1 MLSRRLIKVTAIVI
15 VSIFT
20 LTSCGLPPPGTP
32 LTPEEREKAK
42 NQCIAQYVIGGAVVG
57 GITGALLG
65 GLTGRRA
72 GVGAVLGAIAGGV
85 LAYMYAW
92 GKCMAYFSD
101 LNTFPVADYRTT
113 MKNEGYD
120 PSQGNVV
127 RVKNVA
133 ILPGE
138 PKSGDKAKVDGS
150 YYIMAPREMKEVEVI
165 ETRRLYFF
173 NPEKNEWE
181 YIDGSET
188 SKKVVAELGTR
199 KADGNLDIHEK
210 IADIKLRYEI
220 TVEALG
226 KKDAASTDFMV
237 KKATAKGNSYEIVL
251 LTK

>member
-42 NQCIAQYVIGGAVVG
+42 NQCIAQHVIGGAVVG

-92 GKCMAYFSD
+92 GKCTAYFSD

-113 MKNEGYD
+113 LKNEGYD
-120 PSQGNVV
+120 PSQGEVV
-127 RVKNVA
+127 RIKNFSVTPDETKPGSKVK
-133 ILPGE
+133 IG
-138 PKSGDKAKVDGS
+138 GS

-165 ETRRLYFF
+165 ETRKLYFF
-173 NPEKNEWE
+173 NPENNKWE
-181 YIDGSET
+181 YLDGSET
-188 SKKVVAELGTR
+188 SKKVIAELGTR
-199 KADGNLDIHEK
+199 SADGNFDIYEK
-210 IADIKLRYEI
+210 IEGVKLRLEF
-220 TVEALG
+220 VVQALD
-226 KKDAASTDFMV
+226 KKDSSHADFMV

>member
-1 MLSRRLIKVTAIVI
+1 MFSRRLIKVTAMFII
-15 VSIFT
+15 SIFT

-42 NQCIAQYVIGGAVVG
+42 NQCIAQYVIGGAVLG

-65 GLTGRRA
+65 GGGKRS
-72 GVGAVLGAIAGGV
+72 GVGAALGAIAGGV
-85 LAYMYAW
+85 LSYMYAW
-92 GKCMAYFSD
+92 GKCIAHFSD

-113 MKNEGYD
+113 MKKEGYD
-120 PSQGNVV
+120 PSQGEIV

-138 PKSGDKAKVDGS
+138 PKPGDKAKVDGS
-150 YYIMAPREMKEVEVI
+150 YYIMAPKEIKEVEVI

-173 NPEKNEWE
+173 NPEKNNWE

-226 KKDAASTDFMV
+226 KKDAAHTDFMV
-237 KKATAKGNSYEIVL
+237 KKATAKSNAYEIVL
-251 LTK
+251 MTK